1 MCIHNRDCNPT
12 LETEMRLCAAVLVL
26 LIFAARADETA
37 PIRLGNYSGGE
48 TIRYTVPLI
57 RGTLADAEETVVTLL
72 NTTSTRETREMKGI
86 AYKGQFKVLA
96 ELLPGENK
104 LVLKA
109 GKHEFPFTLN
119 YKAQT
124 NPYYVRCIYLTDNT
138 CATEYQTPLENDAQD
153 YASKLDTCLKTMQCF
168 TAERMNDLG
177 FGRATFNL
185 ELDDNGKV
193 KVYVYKCPAPA
204 ETYYKMNDQ
213 AWYSNINSRLEKQYP
228 TKFAKNFVVAA
239 YTRFDPATQKVMAHT
254 ALGGGGQA
262 LFGSGDMFTWPRK
275 LSDVQNAF
283 MDTTAIDPKKVFSD
297 SVGRHAFW
305 AAASTTIGACLH
317 ELGHTFGLPHSR
329 EPADIMTRGIDQFN
343 RVFTFVDA
351 ISATNKQPIAF
362 GTKGIA
368 CFPPISAAA
377 LAPCRWFALDEKP
390 WDDKDR
396 VAVHLDESGAN
407 IVVES
412 EKPIR
417 YVGFSVKGEAV
428 LHAVPPAEQVLRA
441 LVPLADVRKKTKS
454 DEFEIRVINDQGVIK
469 NIPSAG
475 LFAGP
480 FVQTWQI
487 APETQPWTNTSAFI
501 ALSDEKRKEIE
512 NAAASAKP
520 YTSPDAQID
529 YLALFPPDKQ
539 NNVAAYAM
547 RIIQSDKARQVKLF
561 TGSDDALRVWL
572 NGKVVKE
579 VLAMRGTKID
589 SDIFSIDLHPGENR
603 LLVEVSNGGGGW
615 GFVLR
620 LEDADGKKLR
630 LSDDGKLSEA
640 TPPAK

>member
-1 MCIHNRDCNPT
+1 
-12 LETEMRLCAAVLVL
+12 MRVALWVL
-26 LIFAARADETA
+26 LFSALLAGADETV
-37 PIRLGNYSGGE
+37 PIKLENYSGGE

-57 RGTLADAEETVVTLL
+57 RGTIADVAETSVTLV
-72 NTTSTRETREMKGI
+72 NTSSTRDTREMKGI

-96 ELLPGENK
+96 ELLAGENK

-109 GKHEFPFTLN
+109 GKHELAFTLN
-119 YKAQT
+119 YKPQT
-124 NPYYVRCIYLTDNT
+124 NPYFVRCIYLTDNT
-138 CATEYQTPLENDAQD
+138 GATEYQTPLDNDAQD

-185 ELDDNGKV
+185 ELDENGKV
-193 KVYVYKCPAPA
+193 KVYVFKCPAPA

-213 AWYSNINSRLEKQYP
+213 AWYANINSRLEKQYP

-262 LFGSGDMFTWPRK
+262 LFGSGNMFTWPRK
-275 LSDVQNAF
+275 LTDVQKAF

-351 ISATNKQPIAF
+351 VSATNKEPKEF
-362 GTKGIA
+362 GTKRIA

-377 LAPCRWFALDEKP
+377 LAPCRWFALDEKT
-390 WDDKDR
+390 WEDKDR
-396 VAVHLDESGAN
+396 VAARLDDAGAN
-407 IVVES
+407 IVVQAEQ
-412 EKPIR
+412 PIR

-428 LHAVPPAEQVLRA
+428 FHAVPANGEKQATIALAE
-441 LVPLADVRKKTKS
+441 VRKKTQS
-454 DEFEIRVINDQGVIK
+454 DEFEIRIVNDQGVIK
-469 NIPSAG
+469 HIPSSN

-480 FVQTWQI
+480 FVQKWQI
-487 APETQPWTNTSAFI
+487 ASQTEPWTNTNAFI
-501 ALSDEKRKEIE
+501 PLNDEKLKEI
-512 NAAASAKP
+512 AASAGAAKM
-520 YTSPDAQID
+520 YVSPDAQID
-529 YLALFPPDKQ
+529 LLALFPPEKQ
-539 NNVAAYAM
+539 ANTAAYAM
-547 RIIQSDKARQVKLF
+547 RTIKSDKARTIKLF
-561 TGSDDALRVWL
+561 SGSDDALRVWI
-572 NGKVVKE
+572 NGKIAKE
-579 VLAMRGTKID
+579 VLAMRGSKID
-589 SDIFSIDLHPGENR
+589 SDIFSVQLQPGENT
-603 LLVEVSNGGGGW
+603 LLLEISNGNGGW

-620 LEDADGKKLR
+620 IEDENGKRLR
-630 LSDDGKLSEA
+630 LSDDGELREA
-640 TPPAK
+640 VALPGK